1 MEDSWEN
8 VSDATLRKR
17 IQNRLAQRKHRQK
30 SQKRGGVQDELAQGA
45 AFAVPNYEWDFADF
59 DGEQSAAQQGGSAP
73 QQWEAHLHAHG
84 IRNIVHGDNDIGV
97 TADAEESAA
106 IPGSSHDHGSTGFLN
121 MSSYDT
127 GGIAPPATIRP
138 GPHPIMGM
146 MTAPENGRP
155 PEPHHH
161 HQRPQQHRS
170 FMGQSDSSSAP
181 AKLAA
186 AASQTTP

>member
-30 SQKRGGVQDELAQGA
+30 SQKRAGAQDDLAQGA
-45 AFAVPNYEWDFADF
+45 AFAVPNYAWDFADF
-59 DGEQSAAQQGGSAP
+59 DGEQSAAQQGGCAP
-73 QQWEAHLHAHG
+73 QQWEAHPHAHG
-84 IRNIVHGDNDIGV
+84 IRNIVHGDSDIGV
-97 TADAEESAA
+97 TAEAGECVA
-106 IPGSSHDHGSTGFLN
+106 IPGSSQDDGSTGFLN

-127 GGIAPPATIRP
+127 GGIAPPAAIRP
-138 GPHPIMGM
+138 GQHPTVDM

-155 PEPHHH
+155 PDPSH
-161 HQRPQQHRS
+161 HQRLQQHRS
-170 FMGQSDSSSAP
+170 LMAQPDSSSAP
-181 AKLAA
+181 ATLA